1 MVGRWPH
8 ETSLTNGL
16 ITKGVFANL
25 AVSRWGTK
33 LQGLVSGQSS
43 WDLLAPESAG
53 VTLVC
58 GNDSHSLGGGVEK
71 KGPGSQVPYHTHF
84 FTHNKGDQLCGLA
97 ESLARTVARDLVSR
111 ALGCTRDWLLCPF
124 AAL

>member
-1 MVGRWPH
+1 MGRWPH

-16 ITKGVFANL
+16 IPKGVYANL
-25 AVSRWGTK
+25 SVSRWGAK

-43 WDLLAPESAG
+43 WDSLAPESAG

-58 GNDSHSLGGGVEK
+58 GISHSLEGKRE
-71 KGPGSQVPYHTHF
+71 GPGSQVPCHTHF
-84 FTHNKGDQLCGLA
+84 LLISKGDQLCGLA
-97 ESLARTVARDLVSR
+97 ESLARTLACDLVSR
-111 ALGCTRDWLLCPF
+111 ALGGTRDWLLCPF